1 MNGTAAGTPPALMH
15 NLEHNRVLH
24 QRVVLLTVKTL
35 QVPHVE
41 LTERVSVDHLSQEFY
56 RFIIYYGFMEDP
68 DIPNALENL
77 DPKFGLI
84 FSMEETTFFLGR
96 ETVIAGRDPGMMIW
110 REKLFAFM
118 SRNAS
123 SATAYFCLPPDRVVE
138 LGSQIEI

>member
-1 MNGTAAGTPPALMH
+1 MH

-24 QRVVLLTVKTL
+24 ERVVLLTVKTL

-41 LTERVSVDHLSQEFY
+41 PENRVNIEPLSQAFY
-56 RFIIYYGFMEDP
+56 RFIINYGFMEDP
-68 DIPNALENL
+68 DIPNVLENL
-77 DPKFGLI
+77 NPQHGLI
-84 FSMEETTFFLGR
+84 FDMADTTFFLGR
-96 ETVIAGRDPGMMIW
+96 ETVIASRHPGMVIW

-138 LGSQIEI
+138 LGSQIEM